1 MQAYV
6 IHHRI
11 DTLLELWEPFDL
23 NGFRF
28 RACGVNYE
36 TGRQNGWLAVKTIKE
51 ITAEEAFRQF
61 SLELHRIVDRIAFIG
76 QCHTAAEL
84 ESFIICK
91 PNDERFFWQYTTKRG
106 PVPLHFNE
114 NEIRSLTVLNQYE
127 ESGDVF
133 RYLREATNAT
143 SYYTMLVMLVSAL
156 EAIAGTTNE
165 KGSRAINKNVIADEI
180 LKDKELTDK
189 LFKYGEGI
197 RNQILHGGFV
207 DHDMHGRTNYNEII
221 YNSIIDYFNECHG
234 SEIDKG
240 AVGRP
245 RTIIGSYSVW
255 RGWCEWVKEDEELSL
270 EVLNQKFDAPDEAK
284 YFTMI
289 DKPDDF

>member
-1 MQAYV
+1 MPTYV
-6 IHHRI
+6 VHHKI
-11 DTLLELWEPFDL
+11 DTILELWEPFDF
-23 NGFRF
+23 NGFSF
-28 RACGVNYE
+28 SAWSIDCE
-36 TGRQNGWLAVKTIKE
+36 AGRQDGWLAKKQIDADTVE
-51 ITAEEAFRQF
+51 QAFEQF
-61 SLELHRIVDRIAFIG
+61 SSEFHRIVDRIGFIG

-91 PNDERFFWQYTTKRG
+91 PNDERFFWQYTTKME

-114 NEIRSLTVLNQYE
+114 NEIRSLTILNQYV

-133 RYLREATNAT
+133 RCLREATNAT
-143 SYYTMLVMLVSAL
+143 SFYTMFVMLVSAL

-165 KGSRAINKNVIADEI
+165 KGSRVINKNVIADEI

-189 LFKYGEGI
+189 LFKFGEGI

-207 DHDMHGRTNYNEII
+207 DHDMHGGTNYNKII

-240 AVGRP
+240 PVGRP
-245 RTIIGSYSVW
+245 RTIIGSCGVW
-255 RGWCEWVKEDEELSL
+255 RGWCEWVKEDEALSL
-270 EVLNQKFDAPDEAK
+270 EVLNQKIDASDEAK
-284 YFTMI
+284 YFKTI